1 MKKYFALIC
10 VLMLIMMIVPVLAQD
25 DGGQLQPDEDPTF
38 ATVPMTN
45 GFSPDPWI
53 VTVLAGGPVNMA
65 NEAAE
70 GCFGGVAAVPDVN
83 IEWLEES
90 TGAVRVFFMSLA
102 DTTIIIR
109 DPEGNFLCNDDSGI
123 SGANPLDPAVLIN
136 APMVGTYNIWI
147 GTYLQDELAAG
158 YLMITE
164 FADTYPGQIISNM
177 MGTIIEP
184 E

>member
-1 MKKYFALIC
+1 MKKIFA
-10 VLMLIMMIVPVLAQD
+10 VVMLILCLVPVLSQD
-25 DGGQLQPDEDPTF
+25 DEGQLQPDEDPTF
-38 ATVPMTN
+38 ATVPMTS

-65 NEAAE
+65 EEEPGA
-70 GCFGGVAAVPDVN
+70 GCFGGVAAIPDVN

-90 TGAVRVFFMSLA
+90 TGAIRVFFTSLA
-102 DTTIIIR
+102 DTTIIVL
-109 DPEGNFLCNDDSGI
+109 DPEGNYLCNDDSGI

-136 APMVGTYNIWI
+136 EPIVGTYHIWI
-147 GTYLQDELAAG
+147 GTYLQDELAPG

-164 FADTYPGQIISNM
+164 FAQTYPGQIVSNM